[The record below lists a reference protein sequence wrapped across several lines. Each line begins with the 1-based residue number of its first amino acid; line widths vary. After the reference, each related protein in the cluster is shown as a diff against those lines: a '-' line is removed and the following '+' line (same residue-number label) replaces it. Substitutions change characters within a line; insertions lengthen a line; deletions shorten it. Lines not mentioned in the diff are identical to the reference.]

1 MGPGTPSGVGQPAP
15 LQQSDPRGLLRFRL
29 FIGGYLID
37 QAWAQSPAQAE
48 GIGARHE
55 QLAVAAERGGAV
67 WLIEVFDPD
76 EPADA
81 AYLRFGT
88 DADMMTAP
96 AGPLADHLHDLLKGD
111 TE

>member
-1 MGPGTPSGVGQPAP
+1 MGPGTPSGVGEPAP
-15 LQQSDPRGLLRFRL
+15 LQGDPRGLLRFRL

-37 QAWAQSPAQAE
+37 QTWASSPAQAE
-48 GIGARHE
+48 GIQARHE
-55 QLAVAAERGGAV
+55 QLTIAAERGGAL

-76 EPADA
+76 VPEDA

-88 DADMMTAP
+88 DTAMITAP